1 MVFPTPRALTPCHS
15 KTGQLSSTVTPSL
28 NFING
33 CALASVNIVA
43 TWGLLGKLIRLRA
56 KRKFCWCLDGNDGH
70 QMRIGGKGKQ
80 SGRDGPVENLIYS
93 SRTTLLSNTS
103 NLHLDLGLEYTS
115 SITTLT
121 GVDLS
126 N

>member
-1 MVFPTPRALTPCHS
+1 MVFPAPRALISCHS

-43 TWGLLGKLIRLRA
+43 TWGLLGKLIRLSAR
-56 KRKFCWCLDGNDGH
+56 RKFCWCLDGNDGH
-70 QMRIGGKGKQ
+70 QMRIGGKE

-93 SRTTLLSNTS
+93 IRTSLISEPDS
-103 NLHLDLGLEYTS
+103 WNLRLDLGWEYTS
-115 SITTLT
+115 SMTTIT
-121 GVDLS
+121 GMDL
-126 N
+126 